1 MSFPE
6 IMRQA
11 LLILIV
17 SSMCFVLLDRK
28 YSLKK
33 TLVIYGSTTALVI
46 VLNVLIT
53 TFWGW
58 RIFLALYPFVT
69 NGILTITLFFLS
81 KRKGFPVVFNML
93 TAIVFTNSTF
103 LVSRYLTLEN
113 GVSIWIDIA
122 IRLIMGVLLIL
133 FLYRYLRPAYIQM
146 LSIMKRGWGY
156 LCLIPG
162 LYYLIIYIN
171 AVNTDLS
178 YLVTEYRT
186 VYYNFFL
193 SLAITIA
200 AYCIIFTLFV
210 RIIRDA
216 QMHDEQQ
223 FLKLQM
229 KTMERHFE
237 ILKENEAK
245 IQTDRTNSIHYI
257 EDVKKHLESGNT
269 KEALRLLGSID
280 KQDTDMSV
288 PHYCMNPTVNAILV
302 YYIRKA
308 EHDKIMVEADCRL
321 SENPSVE
328 PSELA
333 MVLANAI
340 ENAIH
345 ANNKLPANRERLI
358 KIKLVSSPQ
367 LAVEVSNYYNGE
379 VLFDENGL
387 PVSKEIGHGL
397 GTKSIAAFVEKHGG
411 IIEYSAD
418 DTMFRMRLLI
428 NT

>member
-6 IMRQA
+6 ILRQA

-17 SSMCFVLLDRK
+17 SSMCFILLDRK

-33 TLVIYGSTTALVI
+33 TLVIYGSITALVI

-58 RIFLALYPFVT
+58 KVLLALYPFVT
-69 NGILTITLFFLS
+69 NGTLTITLFFLS
-81 KRKGFPVVFNML
+81 KRKGFPVVFNMM

-103 LVSRYLTLEN
+103 LVTRYLTFEN
-113 GVSIWIDIA
+113 GVSIWTDIT

-133 FLYRYLRPAYIQM
+133 FLYRYLRPSYMQM
-146 LSIMKRGWGY
+146 LTIMKRGWGY

-178 YLVTEYRT
+178 YMVTEYRK

-193 SLAITIA
+193 SLAITIS
-200 AYCIIFTLFV
+200 AYIIIFTLFV

-223 FLKLQM
+223 LLKLQM
-229 KTMERHFE
+229 RTMERHFE
-237 ILKENEAK
+237 ILKENEDKMQA
-245 IQTDRTNSIHYI
+245 DRDSIVHYI
-257 EDVKKHLESGNT
+257 EDIKKFLESGNT

-280 KQDTDMSV
+280 KQNTDMSV

-308 EHDKIMVEADCRL
+308 EHNKIMVEADCRL
-321 SENPSVE
+321 SENPSVD

-345 ANNKLPANRERLI
+345 ANNKLPENRERFI
-358 KIKLVSSPQ
+358 KIKVISSPQ
-367 LAVEVSNYYNGE
+367 LAIEVTNFYNGE
-379 VLFDENGL
+379 VLFDESGL

-397 GTKSIAAFVEKHGG
+397 GTKSIAAFIEKHGG

-418 DTMFRMRLLI
+418 DTMFRMRLLM
-428 NT
+428 NA